1 MNCTTKTSIP
11 RRPNTRGGKQTCE
24 HYTQT
29 TSVTPLKQVCYVLST
44 MGVTVTV
51 SKKSISKFLIG
62 NRFHAKLRICSSL
75 SNRTT
80 KNTNNG
86 QLFLHISAAAA
97 LVNWFTLASSFC
109 ALNSPCISAK
119 HDETPFGSAS
129 LPLCSVIRSEIT
141 FKWTFVWY
149 TTFSLLLVSWRLFYE
164 FRPPE
169 SLRYFYFFY
178 VFSKGLRSSKRSA
191 YISQRCVFSSWMMI
205 YWPCRCS
212 SQVGRLVR

>member
-1 MNCTTKTSIP
+1 MQNYASSVPFQIEPLKTQTMANCSYTYLQP
-11 RRPNTRGGKQTCE
+11 RRWSIDSLLQ
-24 HYTQT
+24 
-29 TSVTPLKQVCYVLST
+29 VLS
-44 MGVTVTV
+44 
-51 SKKSISKFLIG
+51 
-62 NRFHAKLRICSSL
+62 
-75 SNRTT
+75 
-80 KNTNNG
+80 
-86 QLFLHISAAAA
+86 
-97 LVNWFTLASSFC
+97 C

-178 VFSKGLRSSKRSA
+178 VFSKGPRSSKRSA